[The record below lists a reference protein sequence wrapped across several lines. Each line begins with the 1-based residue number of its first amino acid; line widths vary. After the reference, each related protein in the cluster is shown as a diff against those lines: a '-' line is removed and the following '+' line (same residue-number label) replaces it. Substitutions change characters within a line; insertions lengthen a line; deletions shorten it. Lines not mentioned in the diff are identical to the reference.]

1 MESTAVKT
9 SVAPIFNLLKLTF
22 TIVPIVAGLDKFLNI
37 LCDWTQYINPTLLDM
52 LPFSGAT
59 FMMIVGVIE
68 TAAGILVFLMPK
80 IGGLVVSAWL
90 MLIALSLL
98 IGWNYAD
105 VAVRD
110 LVMAVS
116 AFSMARLAL
125 IFDNKTVE

>member
-1 MESTAVKT
+1 MQITQNLICGKENNFICNLLVLLGLYYNRTQFLNLKKYYKMESTAVKT

-68 TAAGILVFLMPK
+68 IAAGILV
-80 IGGLVVSAWL
+80 
-90 MLIALSLL
+90 
-98 IGWNYAD
+98 
-105 VAVRD
+105 
-110 LVMAVS
+110 
-116 AFSMARLAL
+116 
-125 IFDNKTVE
+125 